1 MTELVDLADNWLG
14 LVRVQLPGQS
24 STTPRASASTKSLG
38 FEREGTQRASVLRD
52 GKLIDSLMMARLRQP
67 PGP

>member
-1 MTELVDLADNWLG
+1 M
-14 LVRVQLPGQS
+14 RVQLQVNVDNA
-24 STTPRASASTKSLG
+24 RAIGLYESLG